1 MSDSYNYNFLK
12 ILTERSIDIID
23 TKSLLTYGMIGITTV
38 VLAVAT
44 LYDEGEDEQNE
55 VNILDNPSSTEM
67 NNEASPE
74 YEVDNK
80 SVFGG
85 KSETSG
91 GKSETSGGKS
101 ETSGGK
107 RNKKS
112 RKTKRKSSKK

>member
-38 VLAVAT
+38 ILAVAT
-44 LYDEGEDEQNE
+44 LYDQEEDEQNE
-55 VNILDNPSSTEM
+55 GNMLNILNIPNSEEDDNEVF
-67 NNEASPE
+67 PE
-74 YEVDNK
+74 NEVDNK

-85 KSETSG
+85 KSETN
-91 GKSETSGGKS
+91 
-101 ETSGGK
+101 GGK

-112 RKTKRKSSKK
+112 RKTKRKISKK

>member
-44 LYDEGEDEQNE
+44 LYDQEEDEQNMLSIFNTQSSEKIDNE
-55 VNILDNPSSTEM
+55 VSSE
-67 NNEASPE
+67 NEVES
-74 YEVDNK
+74 K

-85 KSETSG
+85 KSETTG
-91 GKSETSGGKS
+91 GKSETTGGKS
-101 ETSGGK
+101 ETTGGK

-112 RKTKRKSSKK
+112 RKTKRKISKK

>member
-44 LYDEGEDEQNE
+44 LYDQEEDEQNMLSIFNTQSSEKIDNE
-55 VNILDNPSSTEM
+55 VSSE
-67 NNEASPE
+67 NEVES
-74 YEVDNK
+74 K

-85 KSETSG
+85 KSET
-91 GKSETSGGKS
+91 T
-101 ETSGGK
+101 GGK

-112 RKTKRKSSKK
+112 RKTKRKISKK

>member
-1 MSDSYNYNFLK
+1 MSDSYNYNFYK

-44 LYDEGEDEQNE
+44 LYDEEEDEQNML
-55 VNILDNPSSTEM
+55 NILDKPSSEEM
-67 NNEASPE
+67 DNEVSPE
-74 YEVDNK
+74 NKVESK

-85 KSETSG
+85 KSETTG
-91 GKSETSGGKS
+91 GKSET
-101 ETSGGK
+101 TGGK

-112 RKTKRKSSKK
+112 RKTKRKI

>member
-1 MSDSYNYNFLK
+1 MSDSYNYNFYK

-44 LYDEGEDEQNE
+44 LYDQEEDEQNE
-55 VNILDNPSSTEM
+55 GNMLNILNIPNSEENDNEVFPE
-67 NNEASPE
+67 NEVE
-74 YEVDNK
+74 NK

-85 KSETSG
+85 KSET
-91 GKSETSGGKS
+91 T
-101 ETSGGK
+101 GGK

-112 RKTKRKSSKK
+112 RKTKRKNSKK

>member
-44 LYDEGEDEQNE
+44 LYDQEEDEQNE
-55 VNILDNPSSTEM
+55 GNILNILNIPNSEENDNEVFPE
-67 NNEASPE
+67 NEVE
-74 YEVDNK
+74 NK

-85 KSETSG
+85 KSETTC
-91 GKSETSGGKS
+91 GKSGTN
-101 ETSGGK
+101 GGK

-112 RKTKRKSSKK
+112 RKTKRNNSKK